1 MAPSLSPP
9 GPVNARERDGTT
21 MKIRGKVLLSMAAT
35 ASLLLSAC
43 GSDDHGASAAT
54 AAPASAPSESAA
66 TRATNAVPSTEGT
79 SVTEPTA
86 STAETTPS
94 TENSGP
100 AELSMVAF
108 SVPKAAN
115 EAI

>member
-1 MAPSLSPP
+1 M
-9 GPVNARERDGTT
+9 ERP
-21 MKIRGKVLLSMAAT
+21 MKIRGKVLLSVAAT

-43 GSDDHGASAAT
+43 GSDDDGASAAT
-54 AAPASAPSESAA
+54 AAPASAPSAPSATSA
-66 TRATNAVPSTEGT
+66 SNAAPSTEET
-79 SVTEPTA
+79 SATEPAA
-86 STAETTPS
+86 STADTTPS

-115 EAI
+115 E